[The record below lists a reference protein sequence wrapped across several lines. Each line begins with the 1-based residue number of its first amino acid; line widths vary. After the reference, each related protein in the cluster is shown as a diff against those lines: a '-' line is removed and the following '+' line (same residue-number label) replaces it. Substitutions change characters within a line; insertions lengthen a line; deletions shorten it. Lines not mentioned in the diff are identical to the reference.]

1 MKRSFLV
8 VLPILMLAGSALADN
23 VTVQALGPMPSMN
36 GSTTPG
42 VFLFSVNGTN
52 IVSFPDQTPRMPVKG
67 QSWTATILPF
77 SDYLQATY
85 GKDSDALA
93 DYEAAAWLILQE
105 PKSPDASM
113 DIQMAILALFNPSI
127 EKTSPWNAGAAT
139 WLTQAQGNSY
149 TLSEFSGFEILVP
162 GKCVTPGCS
171 SLELLVALPSGTPS
185 PTASPEPASIALLGL
200 GLLALGSTFRKRLLS
215 NRPLQSKM

>member
-1 MKRSFLV
+1 MKRSVLV
-8 VLPILMLAGSALADN
+8 VLSILMLAGSALADI
-23 VTVQALGPMPSMN
+23 VTVKALGPMPSMN

-52 IVSFPDQTPRMPVKG
+52 VVAFPDETPRMAVKG

-85 GKDSDALA
+85 GEDSDALV

-105 PKSPDASM
+105 PKSPGVSM

-127 EKTSPWNAGAAT
+127 EKTSPWNAGAVT
-139 WLTQAQGNSY
+139 WLAQAEGSSY
-149 TLSEFSGFEILVP
+149 ALSEFSGFQIIVP
-162 GKCVTPGCS
+162 SKCVTLECS
-171 SLELLVALPSGTPS
+171 SLELLVAPPSGGPS
-185 PTASPEPASIALLGL
+185 PAPQPASMALVGL
-200 GLLALGSTFRKRLLS
+200 GLVALGGTFRKKLLS
-215 NRPLQSKM
+215 NR